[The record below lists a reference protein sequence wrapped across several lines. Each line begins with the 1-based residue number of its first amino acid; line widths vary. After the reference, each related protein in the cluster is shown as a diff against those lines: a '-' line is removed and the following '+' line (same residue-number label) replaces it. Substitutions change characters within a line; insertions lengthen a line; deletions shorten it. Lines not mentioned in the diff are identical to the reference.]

1 MTPKILVVED
11 DKLVRDALVDTL
23 VSDGYQVKSV
33 SDGAE
38 SVPMIQHELFNAV
51 ILDLNLP
58 TMGGLEV
65 LAKVKQLPNAPPV
78 VVMTAYGSVQNA
90 VTAMKLGAVDFLVKP
105 CLMKELKMLLKGIVS
120 GKKTESANGQK
131 ITDSASIIGESQTMK
146 KIIGLVKRVAQT
158 NSDIYIYGETGTGKD
173 MIAKTIHNESTR
185 KNKPFVKIDC
195 AILPSELLESELFG
209 HEAGAFTGA
218 KERIIG
224 KFEQAQGGTVF
235 LDEISNLTLSAQAKL
250 LNIIQDREF
259 TRIGGRDKIKIDIR
273 IISASNK
280 DLTQMIKQGA
290 FREDLWYRLEVVS
303 ISLPPLNERREDIPM
318 LADYFLK
325 KFNAINHKNI
335 KAIETE
341 AITAMINYRF
351 PGNIREL
358 ENLIQRLVVTNEG
371 EIIKFADLPSKI
383 NQSRFMVFDNKLS
396 KTHNLD
402 SLSPDIDKAIKSVD
416 ADEIINALKECRG
429 NKKKAAEMLG
439 ISRMSLYNKIK
450 QFNLV
455 LSDKK
460 DSLINDEAEEDYK
473 LGENYLNSG
482 DYKKAI
488 ELFMDTICLM
498 PDWDSAHYMLA
509 HAYNKIGN
517 KKGAL
522 EEYEIIKKL
531 NTELADKLLQE
542 IKSDSQ

>member
-1 MTPKILVVED
+1 MPKILIVED
-11 DKLVRDALVDTL
+11 DKLVREALVDTL
-23 VSDGYQVKSV
+23 INAGYQVQSV

-38 SVPMIQHELFNAV
+38 SLPLIQRESFKVV

-65 LAKVKQLPNAPPV
+65 LAKVKQFPNAPPV
-78 VVMTAYGSVQNA
+78 IVLTAYGSVQNA
-90 VTAMKLGAVDFLVKP
+90 VTAMKSGAADFLVKP
-105 CLMKELKMLLKGIVS
+105 CPMKELKTLLRSIVS
-120 GKKTESANGQK
+120 SNKMDSAEGLK
-131 ITDSASIIGESQTMK
+131 ISDSASIVGESKAMK
-146 KIIGLVKRVAQT
+146 KVIELVKKVAQT
-158 NSDIYIYGETGTGKD
+158 NSDIFIYGETGTGKD
-173 MIAKTIHNESTR
+173 LIARAIHNESKR
-185 KNKPFVKIDC
+185 ENKPFVKIDC

-218 KERIIG
+218 KERLIG

-250 LNIIQDREF
+250 LNVIQDREF
-259 TRIGGRDKIKIDIR
+259 TRIGGKDKIKIDVR

-280 DLTQMIKQGA
+280 DLNQLIKEGI

-303 ISLPPLNERREDIPM
+303 IILPPLNERKEDIPM

-325 KFNAINHKNI
+325 KFNAINHGNI
-335 KAIETE
+335 KQIEPEALNAI
-341 AITAMINYRF
+341 MNYRF

-358 ENLIQRLVVTNEG
+358 ENLIQRLVVTNEN
-371 EIIKFADLPSKI
+371 ETIRLVDLPSKI
-383 NQSRFMVFDNKLS
+383 TQSRFLSLDSKLS
-396 KTHNLD
+396 KIAKSD
-402 SLSPDIDKAIKSVD
+402 SLPLDFDKSIRSLG

-429 NKKKAAEMLG
+429 NKKKAAELLG

-450 QFNLV
+450 QFNLT
-455 LSDKK
+455 LSEKK

-473 LGENYLNSG
+473 LGESYLKTG

-488 ELFMDTICLM
+488 ELFKDTICLM
-498 PDWDSAHYMLA
+498 PDWDSAHYMLG

-517 KKGAL
+517 RKDAL
-522 EEYEIIKKL
+522 EEYEVIKKL
-531 NTELADKLLQE
+531 NTELADKLLKE
-542 IKSDSQ
+542 INTDSQ